1 MFFTLTKHIVQE
13 RSHEKYGEKNQ
24 FEMQRLGNDQ
34 FSTVTEGVYDL
45 LDAPDET
52 EIKCSDCGQITTK
65 SQIIEENQ
73 GLINA
78 NVEDFKSEIV
88 KEIKKDFK
96 KFFK

>member
-1 MFFTLTKHIVQE
+1 MRNI
-13 RSHEKYGEKNQ
+13 EKRISLKCSVC
-24 FEMQRLGNDQ
+24 GNDQ

-45 LDAPDET
+45 IDAPDET
-52 EIKCSDCGQITTK
+52 EIKCSDCGRITSK